1 MEKRETLIRTRNW
14 SGLYAFEKWKHYMEN
29 ILEQWPGEKNMGCI
43 TSTMGHCPRNELRGD
58 NDPHSWYVM
67 LIKLINNI

>member
-1 MEKRETLIRTRNW
+1 
-14 SGLYAFEKWKHYMEN
+14 MEN

-58 NDPHSWYVM
+58 NDPHS
-67 LIKLINNI
+67 